1 MTGFTEANPGKSL
14 FRSFVTALLKY
25 KYVYALLLP
34 GAVFYIIFA
43 YGPMYGIL
51 MAFEKFSIRRG
62 VLGSQWIGLHN
73 FELLFSKADFWNAF
87 SNTVIISLCKLI
99 FVFPVPILLA
109 ILLNEMF
116 AGKFRNV
123 LQTVYTFPHFLSWVL
138 LAGIV
143 TNIMGGTGAVNNLL
157 GILGVPRQQF
167 LASEGLFRPLIYIT
181 DIWKESGWSSII
193 YLAAIAGINVE
204 LYEAAKA
211 DGAGRFRRILHVTWP
226 GIRPTV
232 VILFILAI
240 GNVMN
245 AGFDQI
251 FNLYNPVVMKV
262 GDILDTYIYRTT
274 FQSVSD
280 FGYTT
285 AVGLFK
291 SILNFLLLI
300 MADRIVKMAGE
311 EGIFVKSP
319 AKTAKITGR
328 GI

>member
-1 MTGFTEANPGKSL
+1 
-14 FRSFVTALLKY
+14 
-25 KYVYALLLP
+25 
-34 GAVFYIIFA
+34 
-43 YGPMYGIL
+43 MYGIL
-51 MAFEKFSIRRG
+51 MAFEKFSIRKG

-73 FELLFSKADFWNAF
+73 FELLFAKTDFWNAF

-99 FVFPVPILLA
+99 FVFPVPIILA

-167 LASEGLFRPLIYIT
+167 LANEGLFRPLIYIS

-211 DGAGRFRRILHVTWP
+211 DGAGRFRRIQHVTWP
-226 GIRPTV
+226 GMRPTV
-232 VILFILAI
+232 VILFILAV

-251 FNLYNPVVMKV
+251 FNLYNPVVMRV

-291 SILNFLLLI
+291 SILNFMLLI
-300 MADRIVKMAGE
+300 MADRIVKLAGE

-319 AKTAKITGR
+319 ARVSKSIDG
-328 GI
+328 